1 MGHTGNT
8 LRNTVDPY
16 AVYVNCCESLSDK
29 KTVIFVGSQRVDQ
42 ACELFYTPVS
52 VGNRA
57 VLRGM
62 LDSGSMSCTISE
74 EAESKLQSFG
84 VVLTLKSVPE
94 NVVMVGCGG
103 LLTRPKCIY
112 NLDLE
117 VYGFRF
123 EVPTFVVPGQRDE
136 LIIGTNVL
144 RPVIQKMK
152 CDPKY
157 WELISSRTSDPGCD
171 EFLQLLSC
179 TSRWSGSEQPDK
191 IGSVK
196 LRQAVTLLPQKEYVV
211 WGKLPS
217 STPVSPGCTVIVE
230 PSSTRSAPKSILV
243 GRVVTPMWGDHWI
256 PMKVLN
262 PTLKPI
268 TLRRNTKIADVFSCV
283 AVEDMTFYQ
292 GLCKS
297 VSDFSGVPTV
307 TPDPT
312 FDPVKLL
319 AERGLGDID
328 VQSCEVSDECKRK
341 LAHLLLTYQDVF
353 SRDKLDCGEA
363 KDFVHRI
370 HLTDDR
376 PFRLPYRRVPP
387 AHYQQLREVLSDME
401 IKGIIS
407 KSVSEYASPLVIVWK
422 KSGDLRICT
431 DFRWLNAKTVK
442 DAHPLPH
449 QADCLAALGGNIL
462 FSTMDLTSGF
472 YNIPLHE
479 SDRHYTAF
487 TTPLGLYEYNR
498 LPQGLCNSP
507 ASFMR
512 MMLSIFGDLNF
523 SKLLCYLDD
532 LLIFAPTEDEALMRL
547 QIVFNRLRANNLK
560 LSQKKCHFLRSSVRF
575 LGHVIDADGV
585 SVDQEKVKV
594 ISAFVKNDLMNPDG
608 CTPSQQKIRSFL
620 GMVLFYQH
628 FIPGCSRIAKPLYA
642 LTAGQKRKAKGR
654 GKAGTYRTL
663 TPQDWTPACER
674 AFEGLKTALL
684 NCVMLSHP
692 DFDSPF
698 ILSTDASMDG
708 LGAVLSQVPP
718 GELKARPVA
727 FASKSLSRSQT
738 KYPAHRLEFLALKWA
753 VCDKFSHWLKGHSF
767 TVWTDNNPLTYILTK
782 PKLDACE
789 QRWVSKLAPYSFDIK
804 YIPGKQ
810 NVVADAL
817 SRTPFV
823 TPLAQRILAEPYSE
837 LLEQVCE
844 MNGDVVQD
852 SFHLTCQTQLLD
864 SLSVANNA
872 DMSMSQE
879 DVSSVLTSLIDWDS
893 ASRQRATYLA
903 NHLTTLEKK
912 DLNISTVFDLAD
924 LRSRQEQ
931 DPVVS
936 RVSFYVERK
945 QRPSRRERCNE
956 SRQTLK
962 LLKQWEKLAF
972 LNGILYRVT
981 KDAITKKKRFQFVV
995 PGSLIAAVLRGVH
1008 DDAGHQGQPRTLSL
1022 ARQRF
1027 FWHDMEKDVRGH
1039 VRNCHRCVLSKTPE
1053 PSVRAPLESIKTSAP
1068 LELVCIDFWSAEDHN
1083 NKSLD
1088 VLVITDHF
1096 TKLAH
1101 AFPCQNQTAKCV
1113 AKKLWHCFF
1122 CIYGFPER
1130 IHSDQGANFE
1140 SELMTELLQLSG
1152 VSKSRT
1158 SPYHP
1163 MGNGTTERF
1172 NRTLGSMLRS
1182 LPPRSKQKWP
1192 QMIQTLTFV
1201 YNCTSH
1207 ETTGFA
1213 PFYLMFGRVPRLPVD
1228 HMFKSVLKDDNIC
1241 DYNVYVKTLVDDL
1254 RSAMLHAQRNIA
1266 KEQKHQSDQYNK
1278 RVKGLPL
1285 SPGDRV
1291 LVANKNARGRRKL
1304 SDRWEP
1310 IIYTV
1315 VASKPAIHIYRIRDA
1330 HGNERVVHRNLLLD
1344 INFLPL
1350 MVDIDNNA
1358 SCSVS
1363 ETANTAQEGAALS
1376 VVDAEAGTVESSLA
1390 ESLTWPSES
1399 ADDRTSEWVRQ
1410 FPTSVPDN
1418 VTSPGVQSCDD
1429 SVHPISCPS
1438 EPHIVEQPTTRF
1450 GRVIKSV
1457 CRLIDSMAQI
1467 EILLDV

>member
-407 KSVSEYASPLVIVWK
+407 
-422 KSGDLRICT
+422 
-431 DFRWLNAKTVK
+431 
-442 DAHPLPH
+442 
-449 QADCLAALGGNIL
+449 
-462 FSTMDLTSGF
+462 
-472 YNIPLHE
+472 
-479 SDRHYTAF
+479 
-487 TTPLGLYEYNR
+487 
-498 LPQGLCNSP
+498 
-507 ASFMR
+507 
-512 MMLSIFGDLNF
+512 
-523 SKLLCYLDD
+523 
-532 LLIFAPTEDEALMRL
+532 
-547 QIVFNRLRANNLK
+547 
-560 LSQKKCHFLRSSVRF
+560 
-575 LGHVIDADGV
+575 
-585 SVDQEKVKV
+585 
-594 ISAFVKNDLMNPDG
+594 
-608 CTPSQQKIRSFL
+608 
-620 GMVLFYQH
+620 
-628 FIPGCSRIAKPLYA
+628 
-642 LTAGQKRKAKGR
+642 
-654 GKAGTYRTL
+654 
-663 TPQDWTPACER
+663 
-674 AFEGLKTALL
+674 
-684 NCVMLSHP
+684 
-692 DFDSPF
+692 
-698 ILSTDASMDG
+698 
-708 LGAVLSQVPP
+708 
-718 GELKARPVA
+718 
-727 FASKSLSRSQT
+727 
-738 KYPAHRLEFLALKWA
+738 
-753 VCDKFSHWLKGHSF
+753 
-767 TVWTDNNPLTYILTK
+767 
-782 PKLDACE
+782 
-789 QRWVSKLAPYSFDIK
+789 
-804 YIPGKQ
+804 
-810 NVVADAL
+810 
-817 SRTPFV
+817 
-823 TPLAQRILAEPYSE
+823 
-837 LLEQVCE
+837 
-844 MNGDVVQD
+844 
-852 SFHLTCQTQLLD
+852 
-864 SLSVANNA
+864 
-872 DMSMSQE
+872 
-879 DVSSVLTSLIDWDS
+879 
-893 ASRQRATYLA
+893 
-903 NHLTTLEKK
+903 
-912 DLNISTVFDLAD
+912 
-924 LRSRQEQ
+924 
-931 DPVVS
+931 
-936 RVSFYVERK
+936 
-945 QRPSRRERCNE
+945 
-956 SRQTLK
+956 
-962 LLKQWEKLAF
+962 
-972 LNGILYRVT
+972 
-981 KDAITKKKRFQFVV
+981 
-995 PGSLIAAVLRGVH
+995 
-1008 DDAGHQGQPRTLSL
+1008 
-1022 ARQRF
+1022 
-1027 FWHDMEKDVRGH
+1027 
-1039 VRNCHRCVLSKTPE
+1039 
-1053 PSVRAPLESIKTSAP
+1053 
-1068 LELVCIDFWSAEDHN
+1068 
-1083 NKSLD
+1083 
-1088 VLVITDHF
+1088 
-1096 TKLAH
+1096 
-1101 AFPCQNQTAKCV
+1101 
-1113 AKKLWHCFF
+1113 
-1122 CIYGFPER
+1122 
-1130 IHSDQGANFE
+1130 
-1140 SELMTELLQLSG
+1140 
-1152 VSKSRT
+1152 
-1158 SPYHP
+1158 
-1163 MGNGTTERF
+1163 
-1172 NRTLGSMLRS
+1172 
-1182 LPPRSKQKWP
+1182 
-1192 QMIQTLTFV
+1192 
-1201 YNCTSH
+1201 
-1207 ETTGFA
+1207 
-1213 PFYLMFGRVPRLPVD
+1213 
-1228 HMFKSVLKDDNIC
+1228 
-1241 DYNVYVKTLVDDL
+1241 
-1254 RSAMLHAQRNIA
+1254 
-1266 KEQKHQSDQYNK
+1266 
-1278 RVKGLPL
+1278 
-1285 SPGDRV
+1285 DRV

-1450 GRVIKSV
+1450 GRVIEPV